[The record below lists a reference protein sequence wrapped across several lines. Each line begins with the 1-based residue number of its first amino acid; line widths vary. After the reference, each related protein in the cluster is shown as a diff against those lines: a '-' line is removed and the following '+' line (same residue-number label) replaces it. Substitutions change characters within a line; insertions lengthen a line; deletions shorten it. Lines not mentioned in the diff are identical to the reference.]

1 MKAIILNE
9 FGGIENLQYTQ
20 LEKPVIAAGEV
31 LVQVKAIS
39 INPVDVKTRAGKGI
53 AGRLKDQLPLIL
65 GWDIAGIVT
74 GVSPDVVK
82 FKTGDAVFGM
92 VNFPGHGKAYAE
104 YVAVPANQLALK
116 PAGISFEDAAAA
128 TLAAL
133 TAWQAITRLVNVKKG
148 DRVLIHA
155 AAGGVGQY
163 AVQIAKNLGAY
174 VIGTSSA
181 ANRDFVLRLG
191 ADEHIDYKAQRFEDV
206 VRDIDFVFDSIGGEN
221 IDRSL
226 EVIKKGGSIISIPSG
241 LNADVMEKAKALG
254 INGYQFLVTSNG
266 DDMEVIAKQLDNGS
280 LRSHVSKTF
289 PFDNMAEA
297 HLQIES
303 GRTVGKIIV
312 TL

>member
-9 FGGIENLQYTQ
+9 FGGVENLQYAKV
-20 LEKPVIAAGEV
+20 EKPVVGASEV

-39 INPVDVKTRAGKGI
+39 VNPVDVKTRAGKGI
-53 AGRLKDQLPLIL
+53 AGRLKEQLPLTL
-65 GWDIAGIVT
+65 GWDIAGIVAQA
-74 GVSPDVVK
+74 GSDVTK
-82 FKTGDAVFGM
+82 FKVGDAVFGM

-104 YVAVPANQLALK
+104 YVAAPADQLALK
-116 PAGISFEDAAAA
+116 PLAISFEDAAAA

-133 TAWQAITRLVNVKKG
+133 TAWQSITSLVNVKKG

-181 ANRDFVLRLG
+181 ANRDFVIGLG
-191 ADEHIDYKAQRFEDV
+191 ANEHIDYRVLRFEDV
-206 VRDIDFVFDSIGGEN
+206 AKDIDFVFDSIGGDN

-226 EVIKKGGSIISIPSG
+226 QVIKKGGSIISIPSG
-241 LNADVMEKAKALG
+241 LNAEVIEKAKALG
-254 INGYQFLVTSNG
+254 INGYQFMVTSNG
-266 DDMEVIAKQLDNGS
+266 DDMDSIATQLENGS
-280 LRSHVSKTF
+280 LKSHVSKTF
-289 PFDNMAEA
+289 AFEDMAGA

>member
-1 MKAIILNE
+1 MKAIILNG
-9 FGGIENLQYTQ
+9 FGGVDNLQYTEV
-20 LEKPVIAAGEV
+20 EKPVVNAGEV

-53 AGRLKDQLPLIL
+53 AGRLKEQLPLIL

-74 GVSPDVVK
+74 ETAENVTR
-82 FKTGDAVFGM
+82 FKVGDTVFGM

-104 YVAVPANQLALK
+104 YVAVPADQLALK
-116 PAGISFEDAAAA
+116 PFQISFEDAAAA

-133 TAWQAITRLVNVKKG
+133 TAWQSITQLINVKKG

-174 VIGTSSA
+174 VIGTSSE
-181 ANRDFVLRLG
+181 ANKDFVMGLG

-206 VRDIDFVFDSIGGEN
+206 VQDIDFVFDSIGGEN

-226 EVIKKGGSIISIPSG
+226 QVIKKGGSIISIPSG
-241 LNADVMEKAKALG
+241 LNAEVMEKAKALG
-254 INGYQFLVTSNG
+254 INGYQFMVTSSG
-266 DDMEVIAKQLDNGS
+266 DDMDTIAAQLENGS
-280 LRSHVSKTF
+280 LKSYVSKTF
-289 PFDNMAEA
+289 AFENMADA

-312 TL
+312 TF